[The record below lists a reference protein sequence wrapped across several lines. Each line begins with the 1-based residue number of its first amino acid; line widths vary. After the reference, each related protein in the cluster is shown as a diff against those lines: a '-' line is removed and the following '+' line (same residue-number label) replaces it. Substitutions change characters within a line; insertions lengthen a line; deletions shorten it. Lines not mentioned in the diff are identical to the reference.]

1 MRRARP
7 SLEWCVVGT
16 LAWFAVLRRPL
27 SIPELSR
34 LLLKRKANQR
44 QIAAC
49 LKKLGNRVTEQ
60 GGFWTLAGVA
70 VNYPT
75 RDSERWF
82 RYKWWRLGLA
92 VRILKWAP
100 YVRMVAA
107 TNTVADR
114 TAKKDS
120 DIDVLIV
127 IEHGRLYLGRLIVTM
142 LLHITGL
149 RRHGKKVANRICLSF
164 FTSTAGMDLSGIRF
178 QPYDIY
184 LAYWVSEL
192 QPVLADG
199 PIRQEFLTAN
209 GWVAPFVPHYHEGS
223 QATARPG
230 WPARLGERLF
240 DTYLGD
246 RLEQRV
252 SAWQQSRIRANQDR
266 QDPDVLIVATD
277 RMLKFHEKERRR
289 VYRDQWERLM
299 KATGQDPRRI
309 LD

>member
-1 MRRARP
+1 M
-7 SLEWCVVGT
+7 L
-16 LAWFAVLRRPL
+16 LR
-27 SIPELSR
+27 
-34 LLLKRKANQR
+34 RKANQR
-44 QIAAC
+44 QLTIC
-49 LKKLGNRVTEQ
+49 LEKLGSQVTEQ
-60 GGFWTLAGVA
+60 GGYWTLSGVA
-70 VNYPT
+70 VDYPS
-75 RDSERWF
+75 RQSERWF
-82 RYKWWRLGLA
+82 RYKWRRLGLA

-114 TAKKDS
+114 TAKRDS

-127 IEHGRLYLGRLIVTM
+127 IEHGRLYLGRLIVTV
-142 LLHITGL
+142 LLHLTGL
-149 RRHGKKVANRICLSF
+149 RRHGQKVANRICLSF
-164 FTSTAGMDLSGIRF
+164 FVSTAGQDLSGIRF

-199 PIRQEFLTAN
+199 QTHQDFLTAN
-209 GWVAPFVPHYHEGS
+209 RWVAPFVPHYHEGPE
-223 QATARPG
+223 ATSRPD
-230 WPARLGERLF
+230 WSARLGERIF
-240 DTYLGD
+240 NTYLGD

-252 SAWQQSRIRANQDR
+252 AAWQQARIRVNQDR

-289 VYRDQWERLM
+289 VYRDQWEELM
-299 KATGQDPRRI
+299 KSAGENPRRI

>member
-1 MRRARP
+1 MI
-7 SLEWCVVGT
+7 GT
-16 LAWFAVLRRPL
+16 LAWFAVLKRPL
-27 SIPELSR
+27 TVPELSR
-34 LLLKRKANQR
+34 LLLRRKANQR
-44 QIAAC
+44 QVAAC
-49 LKKLGNRVTEQ
+49 LKRLGSRVTERD
-60 GGFWTLAGVA
+60 GFWTLSGVT
-70 VNYPT
+70 VMYPT
-75 RDSERWF
+75 RESEKWF

-127 IEHGRLYLGRLIVTM
+127 IEHGRLYLGRLIVTA
-142 LLHITGL
+142 LLHLTGL

-164 FTSTAGMDLSGIRF
+164 FTSTAGLNLSGIRF

-192 QPVLADG
+192 QPVLTDG
-199 PIRQEFLTAN
+199 QTYQELLAAN
-209 GWVAPFVPHYHEGS
+209 QWVAPLVPHYHEGAPV
-223 QATARPG
+223 QHRPG

-240 DTYLGD
+240 NTYLGD

-252 SAWQQSRIRANQDR
+252 AAWQQARIRADQDR
-266 QDPDVLIVATD
+266 KDPDVLIVATD

-289 VYRDQWERLM
+289 VYRDRWETLM
-299 KATGQDPRRI
+299 RAAGENPRRI
-309 LD
+309 LS